1 MQESARAL
9 AKIQGVTAELDCLTT
24 LHVKRK
30 YKDDLTN
37 TQKVV
42 TENFPKIT
50 KEFVEVSMVTDYNL
64 FVDNTEKFLN
74 RLESMKRTL
83 AEFKRRLN

>member
-24 LHVKRK
+24 LHVTTV
-30 YKDDLTN
+30 DDLTN